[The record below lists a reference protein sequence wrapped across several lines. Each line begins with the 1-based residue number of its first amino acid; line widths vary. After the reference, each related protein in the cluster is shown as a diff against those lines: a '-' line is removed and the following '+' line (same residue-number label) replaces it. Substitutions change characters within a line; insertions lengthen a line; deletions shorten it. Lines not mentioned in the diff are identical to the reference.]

1 MVVESGSWLSQEGR
15 SAEVDDFPHLPRDVK
30 QCELSFGLDPR
41 TFRRK
46 LVLVRSRGR
55 ALSRNRGRALS
66 RGRQHEPIGGDQI
79 RISKTEN
86 EQKGEDKVPIED
98 KVQIEARTEQD
109 PDSTNVRARAR
120 IPPIQDGNAERPIA
134 SQEHEI
140 VVDMYRRH

>member
-1 MVVESGSWLSQEGR
+1 MVVESGSWLSQQGR
-15 SAEVDDFPHLPRDVK
+15 SAEVDDFPHLPHDDK
-30 QCELSFGLDPR
+30 QCEPSFELDPR
-41 TFRRK
+41 TLRRK

-79 RISKTEN
+79 RISKTES
-86 EQKGEDKVPIED
+86 EQRADEVPIED

-109 PDSTNVRARAR
+109 PHSTNVRARAR
-120 IPPIQDGNAERPIA
+120 IPPRQDGNAERPIA

-140 VVDMYRRH
+140 VVEMYRIH

>member
-1 MVVESGSWLSQEGR
+1 MVVESGSWLSHEGR
-15 SAEVDDFPHLPRDVK
+15 SAEVDDFPHPPRDVK

-41 TFRRK
+41 TLRRK
-46 LVLVRSRGR
+46 LVLVR
-55 ALSRNRGRALS
+55 S

-98 KVQIEARTEQD
+98 KVHIEARTEQY
-109 PDSTNVRARAR
+109 PHSTNVRARAR
-120 IPPIQDGNAERPIA
+120 IPPRQDGNAERPIV

-140 VVDMYRRH
+140 VVDMHRRH